1 MRPLPVL
8 VQRLPPQAPDGA
20 PGVPALPVCVRVYV
34 CLGDMHVYVFVCMS
48 IHLFVIVYVGTCV
61 AVCALFLWVPV
72 CAFV

>member
-48 IHLFVIVYVGTCV
+48 IHVVFCV
-61 AVCALFLWVPV
+61 
-72 CAFV
+72 